1 MTTHVLTLVLALA
14 VGGDT
19 PVPTGKLMIKK
30 DEVEYQTQMFESWWG
45 TKLEWKLSE
54 LPTEGMVPKYR
65 IPYSGHDYPDRSGG
79 TDTRAGGGLSALGKY
94 DMAFHGGRGLAV
106 AF

>member
-54 LPTEGMVPKYR
+54 LPTEGMVFVM
-65 IPYSGHDYPDRSGG
+65 RS
-79 TDTRAGGGLSALGKY
+79 
-94 DMAFHGGRGLAV
+94 LACCGERFLNSV
-106 AF
+106 FLMIFPASS